1 MLGRQIKHIKK
12 VHPIFGVMQTGFY
25 PSNVKTKTFKTPYI
39 FSEPTACFKFSQS
52 LKESKLSTALS

>member
-39 FSEPTACFKFSQS
+39 FSEPYG
-52 LKESKLSTALS
+52 LL